1 MQRGSVANALASCCG
16 FRYPVPMTDPAA
28 ARHQRLAGIALMCT
42 AVACLTFID
51 ALSKYLVGQMDPL
64 EVVWARY
71 TSAFVL
77 AFAVWNPLT
86 RPGLL
91 ATRRPLLQ
99 LARSVL
105 MVGGTFLNVMA
116 LRFLQIDQTLSII
129 FATPFLV
136 AALAGP
142 LLGEWIG
149 WRRWVAI
156 SVGFLGVL
164 VVIRPGFDMHPA
176 ALLSV
181 ATAICYAF
189 YGIIT
194 RLLSH
199 TDSNETQLFYGNFI
213 GAVATSAVVWFVWT
227 PPQDLWIV
235 ALMVLIGAF
244 GSIGHYLLIAAHRQA
259 PASLISPFMY
269 TQLVWAIMLGYLI
282 FRDVPSRWTLAGA
295 SIVIASGLYIVNRER
310 MRHSAEAA
318 RATSESTEPH

>member
-1 MQRGSVANALASCCG
+1 M
-16 FRYPVPMTDPAA
+16 MTDPAT
-28 ARHQRLAGIALMCT
+28 QRRQHLAGIALMCA

-51 ALSKYLVGQMDPL
+51 ALSKYLVGHMDPL
-64 EVVWARY
+64 QVVWARY

-77 AFAVWNPLT
+77 AFAVSNPLT

-91 ATRRPLLQ
+91 VTQRPWLQ
-99 LARSVL
+99 LVRSAC
-105 MVGGTFLNVMA
+105 MVGGTFLNVLA
-116 LRFLQIDQTLSII
+116 LRYLQIDQTLSII
-129 FATPFLV
+129 FSTPFLV

-156 SVGFLGVL
+156 TVGFLGVV

-181 ATAICYAF
+181 ATAVCYAF

-199 TDSNETQLFYGNFI
+199 ADSNETQLFYGNFI
-213 GAVATSAVVWFVWT
+213 GTVAMSALVWMVWST
-227 PPQDLWIV
+227 PGSLWIV
-235 ALMVLIGAF
+235 GLMVFIGGF

-269 TQLVWAIMLGYLI
+269 TQLVWAITLGYLI
-282 FRDVPSRWTLAGA
+282 FQDIPSTWTLAGA
-295 SIVIASGLYIVNRER
+295 GIVIASGLYLVNHER
-310 MRHSAEAA
+310 RRHGAA
-318 RATSESTEPH
+318 AGPH

>member
-1 MQRGSVANALASCCG
+1 M
-16 FRYPVPMTDPAA
+16 
-28 ARHQRLAGIALMCT
+28 
-42 AVACLTFID
+42 AVAALTFID
-51 ALSKYLVGQMDPL
+51 ALSKYLVGHMEPL
-64 EVVWARY
+64 QVVWARY

-77 AFAVWNPLT
+77 AFIVWNPLT

-91 ATRRPLLQ
+91 VTRRPWLQ
-99 LARSVL
+99 LMRSIM
-105 MVGGTFLNVMA
+105 MVGGTFLNVLA
-116 LRFLQIDQTLSII
+116 LRYLQIDQTLSIV
-129 FATPFLV
+129 FSTPFLV

-156 SVGFLGVL
+156 TIGFLGVL

-181 ATAICYAF
+181 AAAFCYAF

-213 GAVATSAVVWFVWT
+213 GALATSAVVWLVWST
-227 PPQDLWIV
+227 PQDLWII
-235 ALMVLIGAF
+235 ALMVLIGVF
-244 GSIGHYLLIAAHRQA
+244 GSIGHYLLIAAHQQA

-269 TQLVWAIMLGYLI
+269 TQLVWAVLLGYLI
-282 FRDVPSRWTLAGA
+282 FHDLPNAWTLTGA
-295 SIVIASGLYIVNRER
+295 SIVIGSGLYILNHER
-310 MRHSAEAA
+310 KRHNAE
-318 RATSESTEPH
+318 TPS

>member
-1 MQRGSVANALASCCG
+1 
-16 FRYPVPMTDPAA
+16 
-28 ARHQRLAGIALMCT
+28 
-42 AVACLTFID
+42 
-51 ALSKYLVGQMDPL
+51 LSH
-64 EVVWARY
+64 
-71 TSAFVL
+71 
-77 AFAVWNPLT
+77 
-86 RPGLL
+86 PGLL
-91 ATRRPLLQ
+91 VTKRPWLQ
-99 LARSVL
+99 LLRSIM

-129 FATPFLV
+129 FSTPFLV
-136 AALAGP
+136 AAMAGP

-156 SVGFLGVL
+156 SIGFLGVL

-181 ATAICYAF
+181 ATAVCYAI

-213 GAVATSAVVWFVWT
+213 GTLATSATVWFVWST
-227 PPQDLWIV
+227 PESLVII

-244 GSIGHYLLIAAHRQA
+244 GSVGHYLLIAAHRLA

-269 TQLVWAIMLGYLI
+269 TQLVWAVILGYLI
-282 FRDVPSRWTLAGA
+282 FNDLPSTWTLTGA
-295 SIVIASGLYIVNRER
+295 SIVIASGLYLVNRER
-310 MRHSAEAA
+310 KRHSNETVRAA
-318 RATSESTEPH
+318 NDATEPH

>member
-1 MQRGSVANALASCCG
+1 M
-16 FRYPVPMTDPAA
+16 
-28 ARHQRLAGIALMCT
+28 
-42 AVACLTFID
+42 
-51 ALSKYLVGQMDPL
+51 
-64 EVVWARY
+64 
-71 TSAFVL
+71 
-77 AFAVWNPLT
+77 
-86 RPGLL
+86 
-91 ATRRPLLQ
+91 
-99 LARSVL
+99 
-105 MVGGTFLNVMA
+105 MVSGTFLNVLA
-116 LRFLQIDQTLSII
+116 LRYLQIDQTLSII
-129 FATPFLV
+129 FSTPFLV

-181 ATAICYAF
+181 ATAVCYAF

-199 TDSNETQLFYGNFI
+199 NDSNETQLFYRNVI
-213 GAVATSAVVWFVWT
+213 GTLATSAVVWWVWVT
-227 PPQDLWIV
+227 PQSLWIV

-244 GSIGHYLLIAAHRQA
+244 GSVGHYLLIAAHRLA

-282 FRDVPSRWTLAGA
+282 FRDVPNAWTLTGA
-295 SIVIASGLYIVNRER
+295 SIVIASGLYILNRER
-310 MRHSAEAA
+310 KRHNAETA
-318 RATSESTEPH
+318 RATNEATEPH

>member
-1 MQRGSVANALASCCG
+1 M
-16 FRYPVPMTDPAA
+16 
-28 ARHQRLAGIALMCT
+28 GIALMCV
-42 AVACLTFID
+42 AVASLTFID
-51 ALSKYLVGQMDPL
+51 ALSKYLVVSMDPL
-64 EVVWARY
+64 QVVWPRY

-77 AFAVWNPLT
+77 AFVVWNPLSH
-86 RPGLL
+86 PGLL
-91 ATRRPLLQ
+91 VTKRPWLQ
-99 LARSVL
+99 LLRSIM

-129 FATPFLV
+129 FSTPFLV
-136 AALAGP
+136 AAMAGP

-156 SVGFLGVL
+156 SIGFLGVL

-181 ATAICYAF
+181 ATAVCYAI

-213 GAVATSAVVWFVWT
+213 GTLATSATVWFVWIT
-227 PPQDLWIV
+227 PESLVII

-244 GSIGHYLLIAAHRQA
+244 GSVGHYLLIAAHRLA

-269 TQLVWAIMLGYLI
+269 TQLVWAVILGYLI
-282 FRDVPSRWTLAGA
+282 FNDLPSTWTLTGA
-295 SIVIASGLYIVNRER
+295 SIVIASGLYLVNRER
-310 MRHSAEAA
+310 KRHSNETVRAA
-318 RATSESTEPH
+318 NDATEPH